1 MQNALTSLGEA
12 FDEISGKVIV
22 MKCAVNTAIC
32 QKLMTLFN
40 IKPEDSLKYPFIGI
54 VDLELNEKGENMIKY

>member
-1 MQNALTSLGEA
+1 MQNALTSLSEA

-22 MKCAVNTAIC
+22 MKCNVNSAIC

-40 IKPEDSLKYPFIGI
+40 IKPEDSLKHPFFGI
-54 VDLELNEKGENMIKY
+54 IDLAMNEKGENMIKY